1 MVADTGIFIEHLRAK
16 DKLSTT
22 LYKIAESTAIY
33 VSAITVYELYM
44 GAATK
49 DKEQDVLTI
58 TENLTVLPFTNSIA
72 IKAAE
77 LYHKL
82 RLSNQMIEFRDIFIA
97 ATCLVHELPIITL
110 NKKHFER
117 IDGLEMLY

>member
-22 LYKIAESTAIY
+22 LFKIAESTAIY

-58 TENLTVLPFTNSIA
+58 NENLTVLPFTNAIA

-117 IDGLEMLY
+117 IDGLKML